1 MKDLL
6 LNQNGDLLLDS
17 NGDIQ
22 FTDSISQAIN
32 IRIRWFAKEWRLG
45 PDLGIP
51 YYDEM
56 FIKNPSYEL
65 IEEKMREAIMDV
77 EEVEDVASFSMSM
90 DTNLRKLVVTYVVS
104 VGEKFIE
111 GSVKIDV

>member
-6 LNQNGDLLLDS
+6 LNQIGDLLLDK

-32 IRIRWFAKEWRLG
+32 IRIRWFAKEWKLG

-51 YYDEM
+51 YYDDI
-56 FIKNPSYEL
+56 FKKNPSYEL
-65 IEEKMREAIMDV
+65 IEEKMRDAIMDV
-77 EEVEDVASFSMSM
+77 DEVEDVVSFSMST
-90 DTNLRKLVVTYVVS
+90 DYYLRKLKVTYVVS
-104 VGEKFIE
+104 VGENLIE
-111 GSVKIDV
+111 GSVQIDV